1 MPPVDPNISPEAL
14 KSLDD
19 FKKRMEEINDQI
31 VDMGNELGD
40 DLVKKLTKVTITA
53 KKITDP
59 LKEVES
65 LSKKISGIAEET
77 AVLRNQEAVLSRN
90 YVKALQ
96 DGNKEEQRKL
106 LKKLDQVRSNID
118 LNQQLLAEFQTL
130 KEVSDVEAEI
140 LRIQQEKVKAEEEK
154 QKAQKDATAAL
165 KQQLQS
171 AWLPIKGAILGI
183 VKAALAIDTQV
194 TNLGRS
200 LGISNS
206 SAKGL
211 RDEMES
217 FAKGAND
224 GFTTVAKL
232 AKAQA
237 DLTDQLGIAV
247 DFGNEERQQFSKLT
261 EVVGLTAD
269 EAGKLASFSASTG
282 MSTEDYL
289 KDVRAAGFASQQ
301 ANKIHISDKQLLQSI
316 SKLSAGILVKFQG
329 NPKALADAVVQAK
342 KFGLT
347 LEQVD
352 KTGESLLNFE
362 TSIENEL
369 KAELITGKQLNLERA
384 RAAALTGD
392 QATLM
397 QEVASQAGTLAEFQD
412 MNVVAQKSLAEAF
425 GMSSDEMADML
436 MKQEAINK
444 YGSAAEELNAQQLKD
459 FEKQGGSLADFLAKE
474 AEKVDIQT
482 RFNTAMERMQ
492 EILGNIA
499 AGPLGTILG
508 MFADLLSNS
517 TSLAAILGGVMM
529 VNLVKM
535 AVTLKRLAKASK
547 SGAIVDIIGAAFKS
561 VGGIPGIGM
570 IAAGAAAAAG
580 LAYLASKT
588 QDVEDGMV
596 PPGNGPFTITDK
608 FGATAITAAGDGIAV
623 SPNISKSDSV
633 ADLSNANKND
643 SLSIS
648 PSINKGNSG
657 GIDIAPLV
665 AAMNEVKNAINALAN
680 KPAPAM
686 ALQVGAE
693 KLGEV
698 VGKQAE
704 TGTNQYKNAYR
715 LA

>member
-1 MPPVDPNISPEAL
+1 
-14 KSLDD
+14 
-19 FKKRMEEINDQI
+19 
-31 VDMGNELGD
+31 
-40 DLVKKLTKVTITA
+40 
-53 KKITDP
+53 
-59 LKEVES
+59 
-65 LSKKISGIAEET
+65 
-77 AVLRNQEAVLSRN
+77 
-90 YVKALQ
+90 
-96 DGNKEEQRKL
+96 
-106 LKKLDQVRSNID
+106 
-118 LNQQLLAEFQTL
+118 
-130 KEVSDVEAEI
+130 
-140 LRIQQEKVKAEEEK
+140 
-154 QKAQKDATAAL
+154 
-165 KQQLQS
+165 
-171 AWLPIKGAILGI
+171 
-183 VKAALAIDTQV
+183 
-194 TNLGRS
+194 
-200 LGISNS
+200 
-206 SAKGL
+206 
-211 RDEMES
+211 
-217 FAKGAND
+217 
-224 GFTTVAKL
+224 
-232 AKAQA
+232 
-237 DLTDQLGIAV
+237 
-247 DFGNEERQQFSKLT
+247 
-261 EVVGLTAD
+261 
-269 EAGKLASFSASTG
+269 
-282 MSTEDYL
+282 
-289 KDVRAAGFASQQ
+289 
-301 ANKIHISDKQLLQSI
+301 
-316 SKLSAGILVKFQG
+316 
-329 NPKALADAVVQAK
+329 
-342 KFGLT
+342 
-347 LEQVD
+347 
-352 KTGESLLNFE
+352 
-362 TSIENEL
+362 
-369 KAELITGKQLNLERA
+369 
-384 RAAALTGD
+384 
-392 QATLM
+392 M
-397 QEVASQAGTLAEFQD
+397 QEVASQAGSLEEFSS
-412 MNVVAQKSLAEAF
+412 MNVIAQRSLAEAF
-425 GMSSDEMADML
+425 GMSQDEMAEML
-436 MKQEAINK
+436 TKQEALNK
-444 YGSAAEELNAQQLKD
+444 YGDKAEELNAQQLKD
-459 FEKQGGSLADFLAKE
+459 FEKSGMSLDAYLAKE

-482 RFNTAMERMQ
+482 KFNTAMERMQ

-529 VNLVKM
+529 VNLAKM

-686 ALQVGAE
+686 SLQVGAE

>member
-40 DLVKKLTKVTITA
+40 DLVKKLTKVTISA

-140 LRIQQEKVKAEEEK
+140 LRTQQEQVKAEEEK
-154 QKAQKDATAAL
+154 EKARKDATAAL

-347 LEQVD
+347 LEQVN
-352 KTGESLLNFE
+352 KTGDALLDWES
-362 TSIENEL
+362 SIENEL
-369 KAELITGKQLNLERA
+369 KAELITGKQINLERA

-397 QEVASQAGTLAEFQD
+397 QEVASQAGSLEEFSS
-412 MNVVAQKSLAEAF
+412 MNVIAQRSLAEAF
-425 GMSSDEMADML
+425 GMSQDEMAEML
-436 MKQEAINK
+436 TKQEAINK
-444 YGSAAEELNAQQLKD
+444 YGQAAEELNAQQLKD

-529 VNLVKM
+529 VNLAKM

>member
-1 MPPVDPNISPEAL
+1 MPVDPLILEKFS
-14 KSLDD
+14 
-19 FKKRMEEINDQI
+19 
-31 VDMGNELGD
+31 D
-40 DLVKKLTKVTITA
+40 DLDTLEGQLQDIARNLEKGLLNKLSDSVTETRNLVDAFADGEDVTKKLASQMSKMQKESNKLSLNGIKLQNDLARVQA
-53 KKITDP
+53 SGNKLAEEKIRKAILQNNLATQIIE
-59 LKEVES
+59 KEQTLLNSIQQQVEAQKEA
-65 LSKKISGIAEET
+65 SKAIAEGIKS
-77 AVLRNQEAVLSRN
+77 AFSL
-90 YVKALQ
+90 
-96 DGNKEEQRKL
+96 
-106 LKKLDQVRSNID
+106 
-118 LNQQLLAEFQTL
+118 
-130 KEVSDVEAEI
+130 
-140 LRIQQEKVKAEEEK
+140 EKIM
-154 QKAQKDATAAL
+154 
-165 KQQLQS
+165 S
-171 AWLPIKGAILGI
+171 SGI
-183 VKAALAIDTQV
+183 VKAVLAVDTQV
-194 TNLGRS
+194 TNLGKS

-206 SAKGL
+206 SAKEL
-211 RDEMES
+211 RDGMES
-217 FAKGAND
+217 FAKEAND
-224 GFTTVAKL
+224 GFTTVARL
-232 AKAQA
+232 SKAQA

-247 DFGNEERQQFSKLT
+247 DFGTEETQQFAKLT
-261 EVVGLTAD
+261 ELVGLSAD

-329 NPKALADAVVQAK
+329 NPKALADAVIQAK

-412 MNVVAQKSLAEAF
+412 MNVIAQKSLAEAF

-474 AEKVDIQT
+474 AEKVSIQEK
-482 RFNTAMERMQ
+482 FNTAIERMQ
-492 EILGNIA
+492 EMLGNIA
-499 AGPLGTILG
+499 AGPLGTILK
-508 MFADLLSNS
+508 MFTDLLSNT

-529 VNLVKM
+529 INLAKM
-535 AVTLKRLAKASK
+535 IVTMRRLAKASK
-547 SGAIVDIIGAAFKS
+547 SGAIIDIIGAAFKS

-570 IAAGAAAAAG
+570 IAAGTAAAAG
-580 LAYLASKT
+580 IAYLASKS
-588 QDVEDGMV
+588 QDVEDGIA
-596 PPGNGPFTITDK
+596 PPGKGPFTITDK
-608 FGATAITAAGDGIAV
+608 FGATAVTAAGDGIAV
-623 SPNISKSDSV
+623 SPNISKNEGIS
-633 ADLSNANKND
+633 ASNANKGGGDNAG
-643 SLSIS
+643 LMTA
-648 PSINKGNSG
+648 INE
-657 GIDIAPLV
+657 LR
-665 AAMNEVKNAINALAN
+665 NAVNALAN

-686 ALQVGAE
+686 AIQVGAE